1 MLARCTRPLEWIRQ
15 CFGGEATTVMRLNL
29 KPAAAS
35 AAAVFL
41 LLIVFSLTW
50 PGHGLWQLGV
60 GLLLGL
66 IAAVLWWQQRF
77 PPDSDPYR
85 QTPSSPFTNVGAYGL
100 AGSQI
105 VSTQQQSSGVPLAG
119 VLAPISAL
127 AILLFVGGAIGSAET
142 TVEQSGTPLDQSV
155 TAIDRSGDGEPVTPN
170 VDPPTAS
177 QLQQTQTTTTVTSVR
192 ATQQSDTTAEAASG
206 SQQSAGPVK
215 PIVVAA
221 PTVASPADEE
231 VDQLDLTPD
240 AANTFEYIVAEGDT
254 LYDIAIR
261 YDSTVEVIMNLNK
274 LDSKS
279 FIHPGDVLLVP
290 ITEEEGEES

>member
-1 MLARCTRPLEWIRQ
+1 
-15 CFGGEATTVMRLNL
+15 MRVNL

-41 LLIVFSLTW
+41 LLLVFSLTW

-66 IAAVLWWQQRF
+66 IAAYLWWQQRF
-77 PPDSDPYR
+77 LRENDPYG
-85 QTPSSPFTNVGAYGL
+85 QTPPSPFTNVGAYGL

-105 VSTQQQSSGVPLAG
+105 ESTQRQTSGVPLAG

-142 TVEQSGTPLDQSV
+142 TVEQATTPLDQSATV
-155 TAIDRSGDGEPVTPN
+155 IDRSGDGEPVTPN

-177 QLQQTQTTTTVTSVR
+177 QAPQTQTSMTVTSVR
-192 ATQQSDTTAEAASG
+192 PTQQSDTTAAAAAD
-206 SQQSAGPVK
+206 SQQSSGPVK

-221 PTVASPADEE
+221 PTAASPADDEGE
-231 VDQLDLTPD
+231 QLDLAPE
-240 AANTFEYIVAEGDT
+240 AANTFEYIVEEGDT
-254 LYDIAIR
+254 LYDIAER
-261 YDSTVEVIMNLNK
+261 YDSTVEAIMNLNQ
-274 LDSKS
+274 LDSTS

-290 ITEEEGEES
+290 ISEDEGEES

>member
-1 MLARCTRPLEWIRQ
+1 
-15 CFGGEATTVMRLNL
+15 MRVNL

-41 LLIVFSLTW
+41 LLLVFSLTW

-66 IAAVLWWQQRF
+66 IAAYLWWQQRF
-77 PPDSDPYR
+77 PLENDPDR
-85 QTPSSPFTNVGAYGL
+85 QTSSSPFTNVGAYGL

-105 VSTQQQSSGVPLAG
+105 ESTQQQTSGVPLAG

-127 AILLFVGGAIGSAET
+127 AILLFIGSAIGSAET
-142 TVEQSGTPLDQSV
+142 TVEQARTPLDQSA

-177 QLQQTQTTTTVTSVR
+177 QPQQTQTSMTVTSVR
-192 ATQQSDTTAEAASG
+192 PTQQSDTDAAAASE
-206 SQQSAGPVK
+206 SQQSSGPVK

-221 PTVASPADEE
+221 PTTASPADDEGE
-231 VDQLDLTPD
+231 QLDLAPE
-240 AANTFEYIVAEGDT
+240 AANTFEYIVEEGDT

-261 YDSTVEVIMNLNK
+261 YDSTVEAIMNLNQ
-274 LDSKS
+274 LDSTS

-290 ITEEEGEES
+290 ISEDEGEES

>member
-1 MLARCTRPLEWIRQ
+1 
-15 CFGGEATTVMRLNL
+15 MRVNL
-29 KPAAAS
+29 KPAAAT

-41 LLIVFSLTW
+41 LLLVFSLTW

-66 IAAVLWWQQRF
+66 IAAYLWWQQRF
-77 PPDSDPYR
+77 PTENDPYR
-85 QTPSSPFTNVGAYGL
+85 QTPSSPFTSVGAYGL

-105 VSTQQQSSGVPLAG
+105 ESTQQQTSGVPLAA
-119 VLAPISAL
+119 VLAPTAAL
-127 AILLFVGGAIGSAET
+127 AILLFIGGAIGSAET
-142 TVEQSGTPLDQSV
+142 TVEPATTPLDQSV
-155 TAIDRSGDGEPVTPN
+155 TVIDRSGDGEPVTPN

-177 QLQQTQTTTTVTSVR
+177 PLQRTQTTTTVTSVR
-192 ATQQSDTTAEAASG
+192 ATQESDSTVAAASG

-221 PTVASPADEE
+221 PTTASPADDEGE
-231 VDQLDLTPD
+231 QLDLAPD
-240 AANTFEYIVAEGDT
+240 AANTFEYVVAEGDT

-261 YDSTVEVIMNLNK
+261 YDSTVEAIMNLNQ
-274 LDSKS
+274 LDNTS

-290 ITEEEGEES
+290 ISEDEGEES